1 MTSLASAEPVTDPL
15 CEHGEGPV
23 WLPGGGLR
31 WVDMLAGDLMGLHA
45 DGSVTRDHL
54 GPVLAAL
61 RPRASG
67 GLVVALERE
76 FALVDPDG
84 TVHALDELWTDPA
97 VRMNDGGCDPDGR
110 FYCGSMAYDTAPGRG
125 SLYRLDPD
133 GSARMILDDLT
144 ISNGLA
150 WSPDGGTAYYVDT
163 PTQRIDAFDYD
174 REKGLT
180 GRRPVAQLADAPGH
194 PDGLTVDAEG
204 ALWVAMHDGGVVLRY
219 WPDGRPDGQVPLPV
233 RMVTACTFGGPR
245 LDQLFITTSRLGLE
259 PGEEPASGS
268 LYRADVGVTGLP
280 AATFAG

>member
-1 MTSLASAEPVTDPL
+1 MTAEPVTAPL
-15 CEHGEGPV
+15 CLHGEGPV
-23 WLPGGGLR
+23 WLPGAGLR
-31 WVDMLAGDLMGLHA
+31 WVDMLAGDLMGLGA

-61 RPRASG
+61 RPRVGG

-76 FALVDPDG
+76 FALVGLDG
-84 TVHALDELWTDPA
+84 SVRGLGELWSDPT

-125 SLYRLDPD
+125 CLYRLEPD
-133 GSARMILDDLT
+133 ETARLIMDDLT

-174 REKGLT
+174 GDGGLT
-180 GRRPVAQLADAPGH
+180 ARRPVAWIEADAGG

-204 ALWVAMHDGGVVLRY
+204 ALWVALHDGGAVRRY
-219 WPDGRPDGQVPLPV
+219 WPDGRLDGQVTVPV
-233 RMVTACTFGGPR
+233 SGVTACTFGGPR
-245 LDQLFITTSRLGLE
+245 LDQLFITTSRLGLPPE
-259 PGEEPASGS
+259 AEPAAGS
-268 LYRADVGVTGLP
+268 LFRADVGITGLP
-280 AATFAG
+280 PACFAG